1 MGVYQWLRVPMGLK
15 NAASYFQRV
24 MATVVLA
31 GLLYVMCELYIDD
44 VILFGS
50 SDDEFVSNLKEILL
64 RLRKHKIVINPKKC
78 SFGMDHI
85 ECVGHTLSAKGVTFS
100 SEKREKVLT
109 FPKPVRMKEML
120 QFLGLVNYF
129 RDHVSDMTERMK
141 PLRELVKNYDKRKVL
156 QWTAESETAF
166 FSARDEIGSCPALFF
181 VDESAPIIVM
191 TDASDYGI
199 GTYVYQ
205 LIDNKEHPIIFI
217 SKSLQGAQLNWST
230 VEKEAYAIFY
240 ALTKNMH
247 LLRDQKFVLQTDH
260 KNLTYINMEGSP
272 KVKRWK
278 LAIQEFDFDLEH
290 IAGVKNPIA
299 DAFSRLCANE
309 GKLKDSEGGFL
320 CNFGDPKVRIPDDHY
335 RAIGR
340 VHNSTVGHFGVE
352 RTIARLHKSN
362 QVWKH
367 LRAHVRQYVR
377 QCPHCQKMS
386 ALRLAI
392 KTHPFTT
399 ASYDPMEVLNIDAIG
414 PLKEDEFGNSHILVV
429 VDCFTRWVELYP
441 VPDVSARHCATALL
455 QHVGRYGV
463 PATVRSDRGS
473 QFVNEILAELSSVL
487 GTEQEFTTAYS
498 KEENAI
504 VERMNKEVMR
514 HLRAIL
520 FDKKVLSRW
529 SMDQLPLVM
538 RILNSEEKTRT
549 GVSPCELLFGNSI
562 NLNRRLLREPVV
574 VDKTAPIRR
583 LSDHMENLLTQ
594 QANLIE
600 VAQKTQAQYDS
611 HHMSVFDP
619 EFTEFPINSYVLME
633 HPAGPPHKLKMQKR
647 GPFQVINSTG
657 TKYTVQDLVTGKM
670 SDTHISNLSPF
681 LYDPNHVDP
690 LDIAMKDQ
698 EEFFIDS
705 IVSHRGNK
713 SRRKTMEFLVHW
725 RGYGHDSDSWEP
737 YSSLRD
743 TDQLILYLRNNRLRS
758 LIGGKHKD

>member
-1 MGVYQWLRVPMGLK
+1 
-15 NAASYFQRV
+15 

-31 GLLYVMCELYIDD
+31 GLLYLSCELYIDD
-44 VILFGS
+44 VMVFGS
-50 SDDEFVSNLKEILL
+50 TEDEYISNLRAVLL
-64 RLRKHKIVINPKKC
+64 RFRKHKIVINPKKC
-78 SFGMDHI
+78 SFGLDRI
-85 ECVGHTLSAKGVTFS
+85 ECVGHTISAEGVTFS
-100 SEKREKVLT
+100 REKREKVLT

-129 RDHVSDMTERMK
+129 RDHVSDMTERTK

-156 QWTAESETAF
+156 HWTPEAEAAF
-166 FSARDEIGSCPALFF
+166 ISARDEIGNCPALFF
-181 VDESAPIIVM
+181 VDENAPIIVM
-191 TDASDYGI
+191 TDASDYGMGAYI
-199 GTYVYQ
+199 YQ
-205 LIDNKEHPIIFI
+205 LIDNKERPIVFI
-217 SKSLQGAQLNWST
+217 SKSLQGAQLRWST
-230 VEKEAYAIFY
+230 LEKEAYAIFY
-240 ALTKNMH
+240 TLTHNAH
-247 LLRDQKFVLQTDH
+247 LLRDHKFILQTDH

-278 LAIQEFDFDLEH
+278 LAVQEFDFDIEH
-290 IAGVKNPIA
+290 IQGIRNPIA

-309 GKLKDSEGGFL
+309 MKLQDSEGSTL

-335 RAIGR
+335 RAIGG

-352 RTIARLHKSN
+352 RTIARLHKSE

-367 LRAHVRQYVR
+367 LRLHVRQFVR

-386 ALRLAI
+386 ALRHTI
-392 KTHPFTT
+392 KTHRFTT

-414 PLKEDEFGNSHILVV
+414 PLKTDEFGNCHILVV
-429 VDCFTRWVELYP
+429 VDCFSRWVELYP
-441 VPDVSARHCATALL
+441 IPDLTALQCARVLL

-463 PATVRSDRGS
+463 PATIRSDRGS
-473 QFVNEILAELSSVL
+473 QFVNDILAELCSLL

-520 FDKKVLSRW
+520 FDKKVMSRW

-574 VDKTAPIRR
+574 VDSTAPSKR
-583 LSDHMENLLTQ
+583 LSDHMENMLQQ
-594 QANLIE
+594 QATLIE
-600 VAQKTQAQYDS
+600 VARKTQAQFDT

-619 EFTEFPINSYVLME
+619 NFTEFPVNSYVLLE
-633 HPAGPPHKLKMQKR
+633 HPEGPPHKLKMQKR
-647 GPFQVINSTG
+647 GPYQVVNNTG
-657 TKYTVQDLVTGKM
+657 SKYTIQDLVTGKM

-681 LYDPNHVDP
+681 LYDPNQTDP

-705 IVSHRGNK
+705 IINHRGDRN
-713 SRRKTMEFLVHW
+713 SRKTMEFLVRW
-725 RGYGHDSDSWEP
+725 RGYGPKNDTWEP
-737 YSSLRD
+737 YSGLRD
-743 TDQLILYLRNNRLRS
+743 TDQLILYLRKNRLKS
-758 LIGGKHKD
+758 LIGNKHKE